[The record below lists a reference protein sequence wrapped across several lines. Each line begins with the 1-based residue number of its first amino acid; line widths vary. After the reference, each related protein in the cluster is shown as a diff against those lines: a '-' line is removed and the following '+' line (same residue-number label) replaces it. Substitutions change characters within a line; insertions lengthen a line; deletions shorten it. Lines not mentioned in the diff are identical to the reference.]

1 MIIETNKSTK
11 NVIFLSKNGFRLFEF
26 NIEKGKKD
34 INNNFPYLTTSTKET
49 KELSKTMD
57 VNKSL
62 KMKKLKE
69 KKKKLFLNNIL
80 STEKNYFLKDYMKR
94 KEVELINSKINDR
107 YQARKTFF
115 SENKI
120 DNCRTSYFSKD
131 IRESNINNKKIPIVI
146 KDIEGSLILM
156 KKKRNERYK
165 KYLEEKLRLDLYENK
180 YFIDFNEK
188 LGVKKVNIKSDNL
201 IKKQKGFLNNNS
213 NFFTLKDFKAYTA
226 TSTYNNMKRKILKI
240 KIQ

>member
-1 MIIETNKSTK
+1 MIIESKKSTK
-11 NVIFLSKNGFRLFEF
+11 NVIFLSKSGFRLFEF

-80 STEKNYFLKDYMKR
+80 TTEKNYFLKDYMKR
-94 KEVELINSKINDR
+94 KEVELINNKINDR

-131 IRESNINNKKIPIVI
+131 ITDNNIRTKKIPIVI

-156 KKKRNERYK
+156 KKKRNEMYK
-165 KYLEEKLRLDLYENK
+165 KYLKEKLRLDLYENK
-180 YFIDFNEK
+180 YFTDFNEK
-188 LGVKKVNIKSDNL
+188 LGIKKVNIKTDNL
-201 IKKQKGFLNNNS
+201 VKEQRGFMNNNS
-213 NFFTLKDFKAYTA
+213 NFFSLKDFKEF
-226 TSTYNNMKRKILKI
+226 TSTYDSMKRKHLKI
-240 KIQ
+240 NIQ

>member
-1 MIIETNKSTK
+1 MIIESKKSTK

-62 KMKKLKE
+62 KMKNLKE

-94 KEVELINSKINDR
+94 KEVEIINNKINDR

-115 SENKI
+115 SEKRV

-131 IRESNINNKKIPIVI
+131 ITDNNIRTKKIPIVI

-156 KKKRNERYK
+156 KKKRNEMYK
-165 KYLEEKLRLDLYENK
+165 KYLKEKLRLDLYENK

-188 LGVKKVNIKSDNL
+188 LGIKKVNIKTDNL
-201 IKKQKGFLNNNS
+201 VKEQKGFMNNNS
-213 NFFTLKDFKAYTA
+213 NFFSLKDFKEF
-226 TSTYNNMKRKILKI
+226 TSTYNSMKRKHLKI
-240 KIQ
+240 NIQ

>member
-1 MIIETNKSTK
+1 
-11 NVIFLSKNGFRLFEF
+11 
-26 NIEKGKKD
+26 
-34 INNNFPYLTTSTKET
+34 
-49 KELSKTMD
+49 
-57 VNKSL
+57 
-62 KMKKLKE
+62 MKKLKE

-131 IRESNINNKKIPIVI
+131 IRESNINNKKIPIII

-213 NFFTLKDFKAYTA
+213 NFFTLKDFKAYSA